1 MEVTVFTAK
10 CSREHGAM
18 ERSRLDGQLVGEMS
32 RSAKDNSNVDDV

>member
-18 ERSRLDGQLVGEMS
+18 ERSRLDGKLGEMS